1 MLWYL
6 INFGIILVF
15 LILFLITRQMNK
27 RWSKINDYL
36 GTVTNTVNS
45 IRYGDLTTKIE
56 KLEHPTYQNVTDSI
70 NRMVETLNDRE
81 KMIVEYQ
88 SELMRQNKL
97 LESVINS
104 LSDGILI
111 INEQMTI
118 LRATPKVAD
127 WFGVKGSSIIGRNIT
142 EFLQFEDQNINLNR
156 LNAKDVFI
164 KHTSTRNFIISS
176 IKLTIDDNKKR
187 YILIIKDV
195 TNERE
200 LETLKEDFVATLT
213 HDLKVPIV
221 AESNILD
228 FLLEGKFGQINEKQE
243 IALKNMKISNKEL
256 LTLVQIVLE
265 TYKIKDGGIK
275 LKKENILLN
284 GFIKDIIEDTRPVAS
299 QAGLSVNFKEGR
311 NIKVTADSMQL
322 ERVIKNLLNNAIYHS
337 NTKKDIDITVGEI
350 PGFITISV
358 IDYGQGISKKEIG
371 LIFNKYYSAS
381 KKFRKIGTGL
391 GLYLS
396 QQIILAH
403 GGEITVKSE
412 ENVRTEFCV
421 KLPL

>member
-228 FLLEGKFGQINEKQE
+228 FLLEGKFGQINEKQ
-243 IALKNMKISNKEL
+243 
-256 LTLVQIVLE
+256 
-265 TYKIKDGGIK
+265 
-275 LKKENILLN
+275 
-284 GFIKDIIEDTRPVAS
+284 
-299 QAGLSVNFKEGR
+299 
-311 NIKVTADSMQL
+311 
-322 ERVIKNLLNNAIYHS
+322 
-337 NTKKDIDITVGEI
+337 
-350 PGFITISV
+350 
-358 IDYGQGISKKEIG
+358 
-371 LIFNKYYSAS
+371 
-381 KKFRKIGTGL
+381 
-391 GLYLS
+391 
-396 QQIILAH
+396 
-403 GGEITVKSE
+403 
-412 ENVRTEFCV
+412 
-421 KLPL
+421 